1 MKPSLRLLAPF
12 LLCVAT
18 LIAASSAAAQSS
30 DHPGLQRAIAAY
42 QAGDFSR
49 AIALLD
55 SLPTSL
61 PARDQAVRHLYRGLV
76 LFANGQPEAARESFV
91 RAVQIDPSVRLDAE
105 THAPSRIR
113 AYVAALDSMVTVWKA
128 EAVAAEAADTVL
140 ALRYW
145 TRVASAM
152 PSDSVAPARIAELR
166 SRSAPATSAPP
177 PSALPAPDTAG
188 REAADS
194 TPALPL
200 RRYEPGQAAILGVLL
215 PGLGQIY
222 TGRPAVGVLVLGVAG
237 TALGVGMLHE
247 SVSVRCLTIP
257 VNNTCPPD
265 DVLSEEAERPYLK
278 AGLGIAAAATL
289 VGAIDAYFGAR
300 RANARAA
307 AERATPTGRV
317 GLRFEPPAVHATP
330 GELRLALI
338 RARF

>member
-1 MKPSLRLLAPF
+1 MNTAVRLLATILF
-12 LLCVAT
+12 YVAT
-18 LIAASSAAAQSS
+18 QLVPLRASAQSS
-30 DHPGLQRAIAAY
+30 EHPVLQRAIAAY

-49 AIALLD
+49 AIATLD

-61 PARDQAVRHLYRGLV
+61 PAADQAVRHLYRGLV
-76 LFANGQPEAARESFV
+76 QFANGQPEAARESFV
-91 RAVQIDPSVRLDAE
+91 RAVQIDPTARLDASM
-105 THAPSRIR
+105 HAPSRIR
-113 AYVAALDSMVTVWKA
+113 VYVAALDSVVALWKA
-128 EAVAAEAADTVL
+128 EAAAAEPADTVL

-145 TRVASAM
+145 TRVAAAM
-152 PSDSVAPARIAELR
+152 PSDTVAPTRIAELR
-166 SRSAPATSAPP
+166 NPPRPEAAPP
-177 PSALPAPDTAG
+177 PASALPAPDTAV
-188 REAADS
+188 RAATDS
-194 TPALPL
+194 VPVLPF
-200 RRYEPGQAAILGVLL
+200 RRFEPSQAAILGVLL

-222 TGRPAVGVLVLGVAG
+222 TGRPAVGALVLGVAG

-265 DVLSEEAERPYLK
+265 DVLSEETERPYLT

-289 VGAIDAYFGAR
+289 IGAMDAYFGAR

-307 AERATPTGRV
+307 AQQASGAGRI
-317 GLRFEPPAVHATP
+317 GLRFEAPAVSATP